1 MTDNDSIKR
10 GDVKDVLEHAY
21 YGEASLGELL
31 EKIDGIPIADVVS
44 VVRCGDC
51 RNCHKDDPYT
61 LWCTGRG
68 FPSQLVPP
76 DGYCDRGK
84 RKETV

>member
-1 MTDNDSIKR
+1 MRNEDLIKR
-10 GDVKDVLEHAY
+10 GDVKDVLESAF
-21 YGEASLGELL
+21 YGEASFGELL

-61 LWCTGRG
+61 LWCVGRG
-68 FPSQLVPP
+68 WPYQLVQA